1 VNSCWRTCGNSVE
14 GGGRNIGLPPCAIV
28 QLGVFTDSHNWPP
41 GGIKARPLRGKLLL
55 SFPQFHSTHHNNK
68 LYNSQKLLTALTE
81 VMMVVGK
88 SNRSLV
94 QFKVRGGMN
103 PAHFHRFYMACG
115 LYTL

>member
-1 VNSCWRTCGNSVE
+1 M
-14 GGGRNIGLPPCAIV
+14 V

-94 QFKVRGGMN
+94 QFKVRGL
-103 PAHFHRFYMACG
+103 RFPSIPTGFTWLVGFILCEKAS
-115 LYTL
+115 TVRQR